1 MITNLNIFATQ
12 MNQLAGNIQ
21 QNERKLLRDVATAIV
36 DKVAETTPIDT
47 GQASSNWITS
57 LGAPVQHY
65 NPVPKTAPIGGAGP
79 GVSKAQ
85 VRQAVAPV
93 KGGQSVWIANNV
105 PYIVELNRGSSKQ
118 APRDYVDKAVVTAL
132 SVAGKFQL
140 LIK

>member
-1 MITNLNIFATQ
+1 MADLNIFATNMQ
-12 MNQLAGNIQ
+12 KLAGNIA

-36 DKVAETTPIDT
+36 DKVSGDTPIDT

-65 NPVPKTAPIGGAGP
+65 NPVSKSAPLANGP
-79 GVSKAQ
+79 GVSQAQ
-85 VRQAVAPV
+85 VRAAVAPV
-93 KGGQSVWIANNV
+93 RGGQTIWIANNV
-105 PYIVELNRGSSKQ
+105 PYIVELNRGSSSQ